1 VSHRARLD
9 VPAAILKAVTGW
21 LARHRRR
28 PGARPWQRA
37 ATVHAQVLLVLRW
50 LRHRADLHTLAA
62 DAQVS
67 DATAYRY
74 LHEGLEVIAAH
85 APGLH
90 EVLAAAHAAGAA
102 YLCLD
107 GTLVP
112 TDRVAARAE
121 AGHDLWYSGKHH
133 RHGGS
138 VQVLTDPT
146 GFPLWVSAVRPG
158 SVHDLTAARELVLPA
173 LYPHAARGLP
183 VLADK
188 GYIGAGI
195 RRSSGHPVALSCIPT
210 HAPTTDCSP
219 RCGHRPNVPMRCSAA
234 GAPCTAS
241 PSAPGES
248 ASSPQPRWCSRQ
260 CSEAAGEKTSVRRGA
275 AASPLP
281 SLRRWLIARATSSLS
296 RPASPGAPNC

>member
-1 VSHRARLD
+1 MAHRARLD
-9 VPAAILKAVTGW
+9 VPAPILKVATAW
-21 LARHRRR
+21 IARHRRR

-62 DAQVS
+62 DARVS

-85 APGLH
+85 APQLQ
-90 EVLAAAHAAGAA
+90 EVLAAAHAGRTA

-107 GTLVP
+107 GTLIP
-112 TDRVAARAE
+112 TDRVATRTE

-133 RHGGS
+133 RHGGT
-138 VQVLTDPT
+138 VQVLSDPS

-158 SVHDLTAARELVLPA
+158 STHDLTAARELALPA

-183 VLADK
+183 VLTDK

-195 RRSSGHPVALSCIPT
+195 GVHSPVKRPPGGAVLHIDNRCYNQLLTALR
-210 HAPTTDCSP
+210 APTE
-219 RCGHRPNVPMRCSAA
+219 RAHALLG
-234 GAPCTAS
+234 
-241 PSAPGES
+241 
-248 ASSPQPRWCSRQ
+248 RWRALDRVTLCPWRI
-260 CSEAAGEKTSVRRGA
+260 SVIA
-275 AASPLP
+275 AAALVLTSMQ
-281 SLRRWLIARATSSLS
+281 RGRW
-296 RPASPGAPNC
+296 